1 MIKLRL
7 FLTLLVV
14 SLFSIPTVAQT
25 DFTFDVTTYVNIY
38 PDIKNVYGNN
48 TTAATTHYYNWGL
61 PSGRRGSIVFDPVF
75 YLQTYPDLAAAYGLT
90 GYQAAANH
98 FIYQGLPVEGR
109 QGSAEFDV
117 QYYLA
122 NNPDIAAA
130 YGSTN
135 YSAATQHFVNTGLPQ
150 EGRRGSA
157 QVDIRTYINNY
168 PDVASAFPLQGQIAY
183 YGPMLQWLKRGK
195 GFSRNASSPLST
207 WSTECS
213 ATNPPMGYS
222 RVFVS
227 PSNSAITLDGALRP
241 YSGDPAA
248 GIPATDHLIVCL
260 DAGLYLTDGSYN
272 WVVNIPHKDQK
283 IQGRGFALGPNWH
296 IHGKGA
302 GLTTVQLNSYYL
314 PPAGGESASP
324 WVQTG
329 SNVAFATDQDNN
341 PGVEISDLTINCN
354 YPALKSQAGSL
365 PLRLEAIHLRD
376 DVGGHHIH
384 HINVINAASEDPLGE
399 AFPVWILSTHYNR
412 DGSTSANPLFPPS
425 QDNTIEFVTMSQW
438 HGHTCTAITMAFA
451 TGTMQFNVVNGYQNA
466 YGGWEMPLVTGS
478 PNKFVYIHDNWAL
491 NGEYGF
497 NIDSEYNNSVNIQF
511 NEILTPSKYGIVV
524 GNNSNPN
531 TAFNNFTFLYNEI
544 QLGSPGTAGLAFPG
558 GVGNAVVARTN
569 FLSGVPGLAIQAY
582 GNSQLNISNFS
593 NVFQYNQID
602 SSYSLSFSQTLS
614 SCIYGNWN
622 QNGVQRSDFPN
633 NTSTP
638 CRTGL

>member
-75 YLQTYPDLAAAYGLT
+75 YLQRYSDLATAFGSN
-90 GYQAAANH
+90 YQAAAQH

-135 YSAATQHFVNTGLPQ
+135 YSGATQHFVGTGLPL

-168 PDVASAFPLQGQIAY
+168 PDVAKAFPLVGQIAY

-195 GFSRNASSPLST
+195 GFLRNASTPLST

-213 ATNPPMGYS
+213 SSSSPNGYP
-222 RVFVS
+222 RVF
-227 PSNSAITLDGALRP
+227 PAPGTNTLDAALRP

-272 WVVNIPHKDQK
+272 WVINIAHSDQK
-283 IQGRGFALGPNWH
+283 IKDRGFALGPHWH
-296 IHGKGA
+296 IHGKGSA
-302 GLTTVQLNSYYL
+302 VTTVQLNSYYL
-314 PPAGGESASP
+314 PPPGGEP
-324 WVQTG
+324 GMPQTG
-329 SNVAFATDQDNN
+329 SNVAFATGSDTN
-341 PGVEISDLTINCN
+341 PGVEISDITIDCN
-354 YPALKSQAGSL
+354 YPGLKALAGTL

-376 DVGGHHIH
+376 DIGGHYVH
-384 HINVINAASEDPLGE
+384 HVNVINAAGEDPLGE
-399 AFPVWILSTHYNR
+399 AFPVWILSTHFNR

-451 TGTMQFNVVNGYQNA
+451 TGTIQYNVVNGYQNA

-511 NEILTPSKYGIVV
+511 NEILVPSKYGIVV
-524 GNNSNPN
+524 GNSGNPN
-531 TAFNNFTFLYNEI
+531 TTFNNFVFLYNEI
-544 QLGSPGTAGLAFPG
+544 QLGSPGIAGLVFSG

-569 FLSGVPGLAIQAY
+569 FLSGVPGLGIQTF
-582 GNSQLNISNFS
+582 GNSSLNISNFS

-602 SSYSLSFSQTLS
+602 SSYGLSFSQTLF
-614 SCIYGNWN
+614 SCNYGNWN

-633 NTSTP
+633 NTTTP
-638 CRTGL
+638 CRAGL